1 MNTKPFLVSLSLA
14 CGWASGAHAQNTA
27 FTYQGRL
34 ALSDSAANG
43 LYDLRATIYDA
54 LTNGNALAGP
64 LTNVAVT
71 VSNGLFTATLDFGAA
86 AFPGANRWLDIGVRT
101 NGSAAAFT
109 ALVPR
114 QPITAAPYAIQAA
127 SAASAAGFSGTLPAA
142 NGGSGQSSYAPGD
155 LLYAS
160 AANTLARLA
169 VGSTGQVL
177 SVSGSA
183 PAWKPANA
191 HDHIGQAWSGA
202 VATDA
207 LYVGNTSAADGASA
221 LTGVASAVASL
232 NYGVFGQTS
241 STNGT
246 GMQGLAIAG
255 TGSAVGVA
263 GESDST
269 DGIGVYGLGG
279 AVSGA
284 PIGVYGETV
293 AQDGYGL
300 YTPNRLY
307 VGDAAY
313 FAGNLTLLTGAK
325 LLADSGTTNAPGIAF
340 GSSPGAGVFNP
351 ATNVVGFATA
361 GRERLRIAADGK
373 IGIGV
378 SAPTNIIQVAG
389 GASCDGAS
397 WINASDRNLKENFAS
412 VDAREI
418 LAKVAAL
425 PIARWNYKADTVSR
439 HLGPVAQDFRAA
451 FGLGADDTGIAT
463 VDAEGVALAAIQGL
477 AEIVMERE
485 TELASLKTRNAA
497 LEHRLEALEK
507 NAEGRAERE
516 EGREPVSAKR

>member
-14 CGWASGAHAQNTA
+14 CGWASGTHAQSTA

-34 ALSDSAANG
+34 ALSDSAVNG
-43 LYDLRATIYDA
+43 LYDLRVTIYDA

-64 LTNVAVT
+64 LTNVAVLVT
-71 VSNGLFTATLDFGAA
+71 NGLFTATLDFGAA

-101 NGSAAAFT
+101 NGSVTAFT

-114 QPITAAPYAIQAA
+114 LRITAAPYAIQAA
-127 SAASAAGFSGTLPAA
+127 SAANFSGTLPAA

-155 LLYAS
+155 MLYAS

-177 SVSGSA
+177 AVSGSA

-221 LTGVASAVASL
+221 LTGVASAAASL

-246 GMQGLAIAG
+246 GMQGLAIAV

-269 DGIGVYGLGG
+269 AGIGVYGFGG
-279 AVSGA
+279 ALSGA
-284 PIGVYGETV
+284 PIGVYGETS
-293 AQDGYGL
+293 APNGYGL

-307 VGDAAY
+307 IGDAAY
-313 FAGNLTLLTGAK
+313 FAGNVTLLTGAK

-340 GSSPGAGVFNP
+340 SSSPGAGVFTP
-351 ATNVVGFATA
+351 ATNVVGFATL

-373 IGIGV
+373 VGIGV

-389 GASCDGAS
+389 GARCDGAS

-425 PIARWNYKADTVSR
+425 PITRWNYKADTVSR

-451 FGLGADDTGIAT
+451 FGVGADDTGIAT

-485 TELASLKTRNAA
+485 AEMASLKIRNAA
-497 LEHRLEALEK
+497 LERRLEALEK
-507 NAEGRAERE
+507 LMTSFTPNPRGGA
-516 EGREPVSAKR
+516 P